1 MEKLVLDK
9 NKSLVNLANS
19 VIKFFGCNTYHESLK
34 EIDDLM
40 EKSKKKKI
48 CLFLFDAFGKCILEK
63 YKNEAPFMYNHRFL
77 VIHSVYPATTV
88 AATTAITTGKYPI
101 EDGYMGWVQYFPE
114 YNKFVEVYP
123 STIRDE
129 DTLKKKSKKI
139 VPQITDDILKT
150 TYITNDIN
158 KKYGKEVAKMVM
170 SFDFG
175 NHDSDPH
182 KTNELWE
189 EAVDKSISKNLF
201 TYAYNIYPDALMH
214 INGTDSI
221 KVKNVIIQI
230 NEIVENLVS
239 AHPDTLFLVI
249 SDHGMIDIIENDI
262 RNIPGFVDTLQ
273 TDTICLEE
281 RFSSFFVKDKAKF
294 LEIYKNTPLLNE
306 HFLLLSKKEIINDNV
321 FGYSNIQNK
330 HSIDT
335 IGDFTLI
342 ALDNNSLVDKYMVSS
357 KFKASHAGATK
368 NEMEIYLQA
377 YNID

>member
-1 MEKLVLDK
+1 M
-9 NKSLVNLANS
+9 
-19 VIKFFGCNTYHESLK
+19 
-34 EIDDLM
+34 
-40 EKSKKKKI
+40 
-48 CLFLFDAFGKCILEK
+48 LF
-63 YKNEAPFMYNHRFL
+63 R
-77 VIHSVYPATTV
+77 S
-88 AATTAITTGKYPI
+88 
-101 EDGYMGWVQYFPE
+101 
-114 YNKFVEVYP
+114 
-123 STIRDE
+123 
-129 DTLKKKSKKI
+129 
-139 VPQITDDILKT
+139 
-150 TYITNDIN
+150 
-158 KKYGKEVAKMVM
+158 
-170 SFDFG
+170 
-175 NHDSDPH
+175 
-182 KTNELWE
+182 
-189 EAVDKSISKNLF
+189 
-201 TYAYNIYPDALMH
+201 
-214 INGTDSI
+214 DSI

-239 AHPDTLFLVI
+239 AHPDTLFLAI